1 MHPHRDSKQG
11 RCRMNIEMKDI
22 YKWRTLFASM
32 KLSIKIER
40 WCQMLGTTKKT
51 KSIFLIQENAL
62 VS

>member
-1 MHPHRDSKQG
+1 MQDEYRNEGYIQMEDVICIH
-11 RCRMNIEMKDI
+11 
-22 YKWRTLFASM
+22 
-32 KLSIKIER
+32 ER

>member
-11 RCRMNIEMKDI
+11 RCRMNIEMKDT
-22 YKWRTLFASM
+22 YKWRTLFASK

-51 KSIFLIQENAL
+51 KSIFFIQENAL